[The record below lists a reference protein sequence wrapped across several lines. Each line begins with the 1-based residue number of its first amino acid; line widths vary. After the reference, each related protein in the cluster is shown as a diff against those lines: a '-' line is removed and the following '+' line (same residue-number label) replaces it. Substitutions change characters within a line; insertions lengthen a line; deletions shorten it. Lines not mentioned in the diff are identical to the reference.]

1 MHESTARTTDVAII
15 GGGLTGLVAAFWLSK
30 KGIDTIIIEKSS
42 AAGGVIGTC
51 RENGFTYESGPNT
64 GVISHPEVAELF
76 DELAGLCEL
85 EPADIK
91 AKKRLI
97 WKNGSWHPLP
107 GGLSEAIRTPLFS
120 TTDKLGILFEPFRGR
135 GSDPLESLEEMV
147 KRRLGQSFLDYAVDP
162 FISGIY
168 AGDPSYLV
176 TKYALP
182 KLYALEQ
189 VYGSFIGGAIRKML
203 EKKDDRQKRVT
214 KEVFS
219 VVGGLGNLTGALESE
234 IGNANI
240 LTEISDLFVTPMN
253 KGYLLQG
260 KKDGKD
266 IAIKSGFV
274 ISTAGP
280 YEFGHLFPFF
290 SKEDLAVLNNLEYA
304 KIIQVIMG
312 FTKWKGMSLNA
323 FGGLIPSREKRD
335 ILGILFPSSF
345 LTQRAPEGGA
355 LLSVFLGGFRKPE
368 LFSLPDERIKAMATG
383 ETKVMLQLDQCSPD
397 ILKIFR
403 YRYAIP
409 QYGRDTKERLE
420 VIGKVESEFP
430 GLVLAGNIHEGIGMS
445 DRIRQ
450 GKRIAD
456 NISMVL

>member
-1 MHESTARTTDVAII
+1 MHESARITEVAII

-30 KGIDTIIIEKSS
+30 KGINSTIIEKSS
-42 AAGGVIGTC
+42 TIGGVIGTC
-51 RENGFTYESGPNT
+51 RENGFTFEKGPNT

-85 EPADIK
+85 EPADKK

-107 GGLSEAIRTPLFS
+107 GGLYEGIRTPLFS
-120 TTDKLGILFEPFRGR
+120 TTDKIRILFEPFRER
-135 GSDPLESLEEMV
+135 GSDPLESLEDMV

-189 VYGSFIGGAIRKML
+189 VYGSFIGGAVKKML
-203 EKKDDRQKRVT
+203 EKKDGRQRRVT

-219 VVGGLGNLTGALESE
+219 VVGGLGNLTAALESE
-234 IGNANI
+234 IGNGNI
-240 LTEISDLFVTPMN
+240 LTGISDLSVTPAN

-260 KKDGKD
+260 KKDGEE
-266 IAIKSGFV
+266 IAVKSVFV

-280 YEFGHLFPFF
+280 HEFSRLFPFF
-290 SKEDLAVLNNLEYA
+290 SEEELAVLNSLEYA

-312 FTKWKGMSLNA
+312 FNTWNGMNLNA
-323 FGGLIPSREKRD
+323 FGGLIPSRENKD

-345 LTQRAPEGGA
+345 LKQRAPEGGA

-368 LFSLPDERIKAMATG
+368 LFSLPDEQIKALAME
-383 ETKVMLQLDQCSPD
+383 ETKNMLQIEECNPD
-397 ILKIFR
+397 LLKIFR
-403 YRYAIP
+403 YRHAIP

-420 VIGKVESEFP
+420 VIGRLHSQYP

-450 GKRIAD
+450 GRRIAD
-456 NISMVL
+456 NISMVI